1 MIAQGMATLLRRD
14 KVIGMPIS
22 AVTRRAVSSA
32 LASSAAASRSMAD
45 ARSAPPRSGHT
56 PESKACLAAA
66 TATSTSRETIDG
78 TAPAT
83 SSVGGLTIV
92 ITSLDPEPTRRPPAY
107 EPRYS
112 STAGPF
118 PENSGQLRPEFTMKV
133 HVNLVARRIICQIS
147 AGRAHNRPP
156 PCDLSQQVNKR
167 SQVQFVVSDK
177 VGNACKKYDRAMAI
191 PDWPAGQDATAKA
204 SSRLDRENAALREL
218 VTVYRYLSG
227 LALQD
232 ADLAGVVQL
241 ISDRMTAT
249 VAVVTQLMDVL
260 TAAAPGVTGD
270 KAAAAVREHVV
281 HPRLGQVLRASRLS
295 QRALRL
301 PNVGGTP
308 AIIVA
313 PIMVGDEVPS
323 YLITI
328 DPADNLFGEDMSL
341 LVTEHAATICGVILG
356 RERVVAAA
364 ARRVRDD
371 LVEGLLL
378 GRGRDHA
385 DTGRWAAHLGYDP
398 ARDHNVMAVAFDL
411 PAPPAAS
418 PADLTAQR
426 QRIWESIEHFVA
438 TRAPDAIVSAR
449 ESEVVIVAAAPDEPG
464 PAALDARRLAHA
476 CLARLAEL
484 FPAAKVVIGIGGP
497 CRDPREVA
505 RSYAQA
511 QRTTATLRRLG
522 RQGTVSAFADLGE
535 LRSFAADVLGKL
547 AVHEQEHKSEYLTT
561 LACYF
566 RENNSPQRASRIL
579 HVHPNTV
586 AYRVK
591 RIEEITGLRLDNYT
605 DRLIAQVALEILDAL
620 GEEP

>member
-1 MIAQGMATLLRRD
+1 MIAGMALPDWSPVLAGGSPAENGTAEPA
-14 KVIGMPIS
+14 GHSAMPS
-22 AVTRRAVSSA
+22 P
-32 LASSAAASRSMAD
+32 AAAL
-45 ARSAPPRSGHT
+45 T
-56 PESKACLAAA
+56 SK
-66 TATSTSRETIDG
+66 
-78 TAPAT
+78 
-83 SSVGGLTIV
+83 
-92 ITSLDPEPTRRPPAY
+92 
-107 EPRYS
+107 
-112 STAGPF
+112 
-118 PENSGQLRPEFTMKV
+118 
-133 HVNLVARRIICQIS
+133 
-147 AGRAHNRPP
+147 
-156 PCDLSQQVNKR
+156 
-167 SQVQFVVSDK
+167 
-177 VGNACKKYDRAMAI
+177 
-191 PDWPAGQDATAKA
+191 
-204 SSRLDRENAALREL
+204 LDRENAALREL

-260 TAAAPGVTGD
+260 TAAAPGVAAE
-270 KAAAAVREHVV
+270 KAAAAVREHVI

-301 PNVGGTP
+301 PKVGGMP

-313 PIMVGDEVPS
+313 PILVGDEVPS

-328 DPADNLFGEDMSL
+328 DPADNIFGEDISL

-378 GRGRDHA
+378 GRGRDQS
-385 DTGRWAAHLGYDP
+385 DTSRWAAHLGYDP
-398 ARDHNVMAVAFDL
+398 ARDHNVMAIAFDL
-411 PAPPAAS
+411 PVVGNPAAGNTG
-418 PADLTAQR
+418 ADTAAQR

-438 TRAPDAIVSAR
+438 TRAPDAIISAR
-449 ESEVVIVAAAPDEPG
+449 ESEVVVVTAAPGSQGPAA

-476 CLARLAEL
+476 CLARLGEL
-484 FPAAKVVIGIGGP
+484 FPAAQVVIGIGGI
-497 CRDPREVA
+497 CRDPRDVA

-511 QRTTATLRRLG
+511 QRTTQTLKRLG
-522 RQGTVSAFADLGE
+522 RAGTVSAFGDLGILRLLLQVPDLAE

-547 AVHEQEHKSEYLTT
+547 SLHEQEHKSEYLTT

-591 RIEEITGLRLDNYT
+591 RIEEITGLHLDNYT

-620 GEEP
+620 GEEQ

>member
-1 MIAQGMATLLRRD
+1 MAL
-14 KVIGMPIS
+14 
-22 AVTRRAVSSA
+22 
-32 LASSAAASRSMAD
+32 
-45 ARSAPPRSGHT
+45 
-56 PESKACLAAA
+56 
-66 TATSTSRETIDG
+66 
-78 TAPAT
+78 
-83 SSVGGLTIV
+83 
-92 ITSLDPEPTRRPPAY
+92 
-107 EPRYS
+107 
-112 STAGPF
+112 
-118 PENSGQLRPEFTMKV
+118 
-133 HVNLVARRIICQIS
+133 
-147 AGRAHNRPP
+147 
-156 PCDLSQQVNKR
+156 
-167 SQVQFVVSDK
+167 
-177 VGNACKKYDRAMAI
+177 
-191 PDWPAGQDATAKA
+191 PDWSPVLSPSGESPETNSDY
-204 SSRLDRENAALREL
+204 SDRLDRENAALREL

-260 TAAAPGVTGD
+260 TAAAPGMSAD
-270 KAAAAVREHVV
+270 KATAAVREHVV

-295 QRALRL
+295 QRPLRL

-313 PIMVGDEVPS
+313 PILVGDEVPS

-378 GRGRDHA
+378 GRGRDHT

-398 ARDHNVMAVAFDL
+398 ARDHNVMAIAFDL
-411 PAPPAAS
+411 PVPPAAS

-449 ESEVVIVAAAPDEPG
+449 ESEVVIVAATPDEPG
-464 PAALDARRLAHA
+464 PAAMDARRLAHA

-511 QRTTATLRRLG
+511 QRTTATLKRLG
-522 RQGTVSAFADLGE
+522 RAGTASAFGDLGILRLLLQVPDLSE

>member
-1 MIAQGMATLLRRD
+1 MA
-14 KVIGMPIS
+14 V
-22 AVTRRAVSSA
+22 
-32 LASSAAASRSMAD
+32 
-45 ARSAPPRSGHT
+45 
-56 PESKACLAAA
+56 
-66 TATSTSRETIDG
+66 
-78 TAPAT
+78 
-83 SSVGGLTIV
+83 
-92 ITSLDPEPTRRPPAY
+92 
-107 EPRYS
+107 
-112 STAGPF
+112 
-118 PENSGQLRPEFTMKV
+118 
-133 HVNLVARRIICQIS
+133 
-147 AGRAHNRPP
+147 
-156 PCDLSQQVNKR
+156 
-167 SQVQFVVSDK
+167 
-177 VGNACKKYDRAMAI
+177 
-191 PDWPAGQDATAKA
+191 PDWSPTPDDNARPGDSAQTPARHLD
-204 SSRLDRENAALREL
+204 RENLDRENATLREL

-232 ADLAGVVQL
+232 ADLAGVVRL
-241 ISDRMTAT
+241 ISDRTAAT
-249 VAVVTQLMDVL
+249 VAVLTQLMDVL
-260 TAAAPGVTGD
+260 TAAAPGVSAE
-270 KAAAAVREHVV
+270 KAAADVQEHMV

-301 PNVGGTP
+301 PKVGGMP

-313 PIMVGDEVPS
+313 PILVGDEVPS

-328 DPADNLFGEDMSL
+328 DPSEKLFGDDMSL

-385 DTGRWAAHLGYDP
+385 DASRWAAHLGYNP
-398 ARDHNVMAVAFDL
+398 ARDHNVMAIAFDL
-411 PAPPAAS
+411 PAGV
-418 PADLTAQR
+418 PADAAAQR
-426 QRIWESIEHFVA
+426 QRIWESIEHFIG
-438 TRAPDAIVSAR
+438 TRAPDAIISAR
-449 ESEVVIVAAAPDEPG
+449 ESEVVVVTTAPDG
-464 PAALDARRLAHA
+464 PPQNGSAQGPRQLAAA

-484 FPAAKVVIGIGGP
+484 FPAVKVVIGIGGT
-497 CRDPREVA
+497 CRDPGEIA

-511 QRTTATLRRLG
+511 QRTTQTLQRLG
-522 RQGTVSAFADLGE
+522 RSGAVSAFGDLGILRLLLQVPELAE

-547 AVHEQEHKSEYLTT
+547 SMHEHEHKSEYLTT

-591 RIEEITGLRLDNYT
+591 RIEEITGLRLDNYS
-605 DRLIAQVALEILDAL
+605 DRLIAQVALEILDSL

>member
-1 MIAQGMATLLRRD
+1 MAQPDWSPVLSPT
-14 KVIGMPIS
+14 
-22 AVTRRAVSSA
+22 
-32 LASSAAASRSMAD
+32 
-45 ARSAPPRSGHT
+45 
-56 PESKACLAAA
+56 
-66 TATSTSRETIDG
+66 
-78 TAPAT
+78 
-83 SSVGGLTIV
+83 
-92 ITSLDPEPTRRPPAY
+92 DPEPG
-107 EPRYS
+107 EPS
-112 STAGPF
+112 DGP
-118 PENSGQLRPEFTMKV
+118 
-133 HVNLVARRIICQIS
+133 
-147 AGRAHNRPP
+147 
-156 PCDLSQQVNKR
+156 
-167 SQVQFVVSDK
+167 
-177 VGNACKKYDRAMAI
+177 
-191 PDWPAGQDATAKA
+191 
-204 SSRLDRENAALREL
+204 RLDRENAALREL

-260 TAAAPGVTGD
+260 TAAAPGVTAD
-270 KAAAAVREHVV
+270 KAATQVREHVV

-313 PIMVGDEVPS
+313 PILVGDEVPS

-328 DPADNLFGEDMSL
+328 DPADNIFGEDMSL

-378 GRGRDHA
+378 GRGRDQA

-411 PAPPAAS
+411 PDPKTVPAAGHV
-418 PADLTAQR
+418 DLAAQR
-426 QRIWESIEHFVA
+426 QRVAESIEHFVA

-449 ESEVVIVAAAPDEPG
+449 ESEVVIVTAAPEDTG
-464 PAALDARRLAHA
+464 PAAMDARRLAHA

-484 FPAAKVVIGIGGP
+484 FPTARVVIGIGGP

-511 QRTTATLRRLG
+511 QRTTQTLRRLG
-522 RQGTVSAFADLGE
+522 RQGTVSAFGDLGILRLLLQVPDLAE

>member
-1 MIAQGMATLLRRD
+1 MALPEWSP
-14 KVIGMPIS
+14 V
-22 AVTRRAVSSA
+22 
-32 LASSAAASRSMAD
+32 LAGGSRAAA
-45 ARSAPPRSGHT
+45 
-56 PESKACLAAA
+56 
-66 TATSTSRETIDG
+66 
-78 TAPAT
+78 
-83 SSVGGLTIV
+83 
-92 ITSLDPEPTRRPPAY
+92 DP
-107 EPRYS
+107 
-112 STAGPF
+112 G
-118 PENSGQLRPEFTMKV
+118 
-133 HVNLVARRIICQIS
+133 
-147 AGRAHNRPP
+147 
-156 PCDLSQQVNKR
+156 
-167 SQVQFVVSDK
+167 
-177 VGNACKKYDRAMAI
+177 
-191 PDWPAGQDATAKA
+191 

-241 ISDRMTAT
+241 ISDRMAAT

-260 TAAAPGVTGD
+260 TAAAPGVSAE

-301 PNVGGTP
+301 PNVGGMP

-313 PIMVGDEVPS
+313 PILVGDEVPS

-328 DPADNLFGEDMSL
+328 DPAENIFGEDMSL

-378 GRGRDHA
+378 GRGRDQS
-385 DTGRWAAHLGYDP
+385 DTSRWAAHLGYDP
-398 ARDHNVMAVAFDL
+398 ARDHNVMAIAFDL
-411 PAPPAAS
+411 PASTAAGHGD
-418 PADLTAQR
+418 AAAQR

-438 TRAPDAIVSAR
+438 TRAPDAIISAR
-449 ESEVVIVAAAPDEPG
+449 ESEVVIVTAAPDDQGPG
-464 PAALDARRLAHA
+464 TLDARRLAVA

-484 FPAAKVVIGIGGP
+484 FPAAKVVIGIGGT

-511 QRTTATLRRLG
+511 QRTTQTLRRLG
-522 RQGTVSAFADLGE
+522 RAGTPKAVSAFGDLGILRLLLQVPDLAE
-535 LRSFAADVLGKL
+535 LRSFAVDVLGKL
-547 AVHEQEHKSEYLTT
+547 SLHEQEHKSEYLAT

-620 GEEP
+620 GDEP

>member
-1 MIAQGMATLLRRD
+1 MI
-14 KVIGMPIS
+14 P
-22 AVTRRAVSSA
+22 
-32 LASSAAASRSMAD
+32 SMAVPNWSP
-45 ARSAPPRSGHT
+45 ARGDEHPRQEDT
-56 PESKACLAAA
+56 L
-66 TATSTSRETIDG
+66 
-78 TAPAT
+78 
-83 SSVGGLTIV
+83 VG
-92 ITSLDPEPTRRPPAY
+92 
-107 EPRYS
+107 PR
-112 STAGPF
+112 
-118 PENSGQLRPEFTMKV
+118 
-133 HVNLVARRIICQIS
+133 H
-147 AGRAHNRPP
+147 
-156 PCDLSQQVNKR
+156 
-167 SQVQFVVSDK
+167 
-177 VGNACKKYDRAMAI
+177 
-191 PDWPAGQDATAKA
+191 
-204 SSRLDRENAALREL
+204 LDRENAALREL

-232 ADLAGVVQL
+232 ADLAGVVRL
-241 ISDRMTAT
+241 ISDRTSAT
-249 VAVVTQLMDVL
+249 VAVISQLMDVL
-260 TAAAPGVTGD
+260 TAAAPGVPAE
-270 KAAAAVREHVV
+270 KAAADVREHVV

-301 PNVGGTP
+301 PKVGGMP

-313 PIMVGDEVPS
+313 PVLVGDEVPN

-328 DPADNLFGEDMSL
+328 DPAENLFGEDMSL

-378 GRGRDHA
+378 GRGRDNA
-385 DTGRWAAHLGYDP
+385 DAGRWAAHLGYDP
-398 ARDHNVMAVAFDL
+398 ARDHNVLAIAFEL
-411 PAPPAAS
+411 PTAQDAA
-418 PADLTAQR
+418 AQR

-438 TRAPDAIVSAR
+438 TRAPEAIISAR
-449 ESEVVIVAAAPDEPG
+449 ESEVVVVTASPAEAGPG
-464 PAALDARRLAHA
+464 AGLDARQLAAA
-476 CLARLAEL
+476 CLARLGEL
-484 FPAAKVVIGIGGP
+484 FPAAKVVIGIGGS
-497 CRDPREVA
+497 CRDPRDVA

-511 QRTTATLRRLG
+511 QRTTQTLCRLG
-522 RQGTVSAFADLGE
+522 RAGTAAAFGDLGILRLLLQVPELAE

-547 AVHEQEHKSEYLTT
+547 SMHEHEHKSEYLTT

-620 GEEP
+620 GDEP

>member
-1 MIAQGMATLLRRD
+1 VACHKAAHPRRSYHHAMALPDWSPVQGGGPGA
-14 KVIGMPIS
+14 P
-22 AVTRRAVSSA
+22 
-32 LASSAAASRSMAD
+32 AD
-45 ARSAPPRSGHT
+45 AEG
-56 PESKACLAAA
+56 AA
-66 TATSTSRETIDG
+66 
-78 TAPAT
+78 
-83 SSVGGLTIV
+83 V
-92 ITSLDPEPTRRPPAY
+92 
-107 EPRYS
+107 
-112 STAGPF
+112 
-118 PENSGQLRPEFTMKV
+118 
-133 HVNLVARRIICQIS
+133 
-147 AGRAHNRPP
+147 
-156 PCDLSQQVNKR
+156 
-167 SQVQFVVSDK
+167 
-177 VGNACKKYDRAMAI
+177 
-191 PDWPAGQDATAKA
+191 
-204 SSRLDRENAALREL
+204 SRLDRENAALREL

-260 TAAAPGVTGD
+260 TAAAPGVTAD
-270 KAAAAVREHVV
+270 KAANAVREHVV

-313 PIMVGDEVPS
+313 PILVGDEVPS

-328 DPADNLFGEDMSL
+328 DPADNIFGEDMSL

-371 LVEGLLL
+371 LVEGLRLL
-378 GRGRDHA
+378 
-385 DTGRWAAHLGYDP
+385 LQVP
-398 ARDHNVMAVAFDL
+398 DL
-411 PAPPAAS
+411 A
-418 PADLTAQR
+418 
-426 QRIWESIEHFVA
+426 
-438 TRAPDAIVSAR
+438 
-449 ESEVVIVAAAPDEPG
+449 
-464 PAALDARRLAHA
+464 
-476 CLARLAEL
+476 
-484 FPAAKVVIGIGGP
+484 
-497 CRDPREVA
+497 
-505 RSYAQA
+505 
-511 QRTTATLRRLG
+511 
-522 RQGTVSAFADLGE
+522 E
-535 LRSFAADVLGKL
+535 LRSFAVDVLGKL
-547 AVHEQEHKSEYLTT
+547 SLHEQEHKSEYLTT

>member
-1 MIAQGMATLLRRD
+1 MALPDWSPVLS
-14 KVIGMPIS
+14 P
-22 AVTRRAVSSA
+22 
-32 LASSAAASRSMAD
+32 
-45 ARSAPPRSGHT
+45 SGES
-56 PESKACLAAA
+56 PE
-66 TATSTSRETIDG
+66 
-78 TAPAT
+78 T
-83 SSVGGLTIV
+83 SS
-92 ITSLDPEPTRRPPAY
+92 D
-107 EPRYS
+107 
-112 STAGPF
+112 
-118 PENSGQLRPEFTMKV
+118 
-133 HVNLVARRIICQIS
+133 
-147 AGRAHNRPP
+147 HN
-156 PCDLSQQVNKR
+156 D
-167 SQVQFVVSDK
+167 
-177 VGNACKKYDRAMAI
+177 
-191 PDWPAGQDATAKA
+191 
-204 SSRLDRENAALREL
+204 RLDRENAALREL

-260 TAAAPGVTGD
+260 TAAAPGMSAD

-295 QRALRL
+295 QRPLRL

-313 PIMVGDEVPS
+313 PILVGDEVPS
-323 YLITI
+323 YLLTI

-385 DTGRWAAHLGYDP
+385 DTSRWAAHLGYDP

-449 ESEVVIVAAAPDEPG
+449 ESEVVIVSAAPDEPG
-464 PAALDARRLAHA
+464 PAAMDARRLAHA

-511 QRTTATLRRLG
+511 QRTTQTLKRLG
-522 RQGTVSAFADLGE
+522 RAGTVSAFGDLGILRLLLQVPDLAE

-620 GEEP
+620 GEAP

>member
-1 MIAQGMATLLRRD
+1 VL
-14 KVIGMPIS
+14 S
-22 AVTRRAVSSA
+22 APGPRLGAVEDNSA
-32 LASSAAASRSMAD
+32 IPGPAAAL
-45 ARSAPPRSGHT
+45 T
-56 PESKACLAAA
+56 SK
-66 TATSTSRETIDG
+66 
-78 TAPAT
+78 
-83 SSVGGLTIV
+83 
-92 ITSLDPEPTRRPPAY
+92 
-107 EPRYS
+107 
-112 STAGPF
+112 
-118 PENSGQLRPEFTMKV
+118 
-133 HVNLVARRIICQIS
+133 
-147 AGRAHNRPP
+147 
-156 PCDLSQQVNKR
+156 
-167 SQVQFVVSDK
+167 
-177 VGNACKKYDRAMAI
+177 
-191 PDWPAGQDATAKA
+191 
-204 SSRLDRENAALREL
+204 LDRENAALREL

-260 TAAAPGVTGD
+260 TAAAPGVAAE

-301 PNVGGTP
+301 PNVGGMP
-308 AIIVA
+308 AIIVV
-313 PIMVGDEVPS
+313 PVLVGDEVPS

-328 DPADNLFGEDMSL
+328 DPADNIFGEDISL

-378 GRGRDHA
+378 GRGRDQS
-385 DTGRWAAHLGYDP
+385 DTSRWAAHLGYDP
-398 ARDHNVMAVAFDL
+398 ARDHNVMAIAFDL
-411 PAPPAAS
+411 PAPATG
-418 PADLTAQR
+418 PADSAAQR
-426 QRIWESIEHFVA
+426 QRIWESIEHFVS
-438 TRAPDAIVSAR
+438 TRAPDAIISAR
-449 ESEVVIVAAAPDEPG
+449 ESEVVVVAAAPDSPG
-464 PAALDARRLAHA
+464 TAAMDARRLAHA
-476 CLARLAEL
+476 CLARLGEL
-484 FPAAKVVIGIGGP
+484 FPAAKVVIGIGGT

-511 QRTTATLRRLG
+511 QRTTQTLKRLG
-522 RQGTVSAFADLGE
+522 RAGTVSAFADLGILRLLLQVPDLAE

-547 AVHEQEHKSEYLTT
+547 SLHEQEHKSEYLTT

-591 RIEEITGLRLDNYT
+591 RIEEITGLHLDNYT

-620 GEEP
+620 GEEQ

>member
-1 MIAQGMATLLRRD
+1 MA
-14 KVIGMPIS
+14 VPNWS
-22 AVTRRAVSSA
+22 PARADDHPRPDHPRPDHPA
-32 LASSAAASRSMAD
+32 RPDLPTKPDHAA
-45 ARSAPPRSGHT
+45 
-56 PESKACLAAA
+56 
-66 TATSTSRETIDG
+66 
-78 TAPAT
+78 
-83 SSVGGLTIV
+83 
-92 ITSLDPEPTRRPPAY
+92 RPDHP
-107 EPRYS
+107 S
-112 STAGPF
+112 
-118 PENSGQLRPEFTMKV
+118 RPE
-133 HVNLVARRIICQIS
+133 
-147 AGRAHNRPP
+147 
-156 PCDLSQQVNKR
+156 
-167 SQVQFVVSDK
+167 
-177 VGNACKKYDRAMAI
+177 
-191 PDWPAGQDATAKA
+191 DALLAP
-204 SSRLDRENAALREL
+204 RHLDRENAALREL

-232 ADLAGVVQL
+232 ADLAGVVRL
-241 ISDRMTAT
+241 ISDRTSAT
-249 VAVVTQLMDVL
+249 VAVISQLMDVL
-260 TAAAPGVTGD
+260 TAAAPGVPAE
-270 KAAAAVREHVV
+270 KAAADVREHVV

-301 PNVGGTP
+301 PKVGGMP

-313 PIMVGDEVPS
+313 PVLVGDEVPN

-328 DPADNLFGEDMSL
+328 DPAENLFGEDMSL

-378 GRGRDHA
+378 GRGRDNA
-385 DTGRWAAHLGYDP
+385 DAGRWAAHLGYDP
-398 ARDHNVMAVAFDL
+398 ARDHNVLAIAFDL
-411 PAPPAAS
+411 PTTQDAA
-418 PADLTAQR
+418 AQR

-438 TRAPDAIVSAR
+438 TRAPEAIISAR
-449 ESEVVIVAAAPDEPG
+449 ESEVVVVTVSPG
-464 PAALDARRLAHA
+464 ETAVTTAGLDARQLAAA
-476 CLARLAEL
+476 CLARLGEL
-484 FPAAKVVIGIGGP
+484 FPGAKVVIGIGGT
-497 CRDPREVA
+497 CRDPRDVA

-511 QRTTATLRRLG
+511 QRTTQTLRRLG
-522 RQGTVSAFADLGE
+522 RAGTAAAFGDLGILRLLLQVPDLAE

-547 AVHEQEHKSEYLTT
+547 SMHEHEHKSEYLTT

-620 GEEP
+620 GDEP

>member
-1 MIAQGMATLLRRD
+1 MAQPDWSPVLSPTGQ
-14 KVIGMPIS
+14 
-22 AVTRRAVSSA
+22 
-32 LASSAAASRSMAD
+32 
-45 ARSAPPRSGHT
+45 
-56 PESKACLAAA
+56 
-66 TATSTSRETIDG
+66 
-78 TAPAT
+78 APA
-83 SSVGGLTIV
+83 
-92 ITSLDPEPTRRPPAY
+92 PYA
-107 EPRYS
+107 
-112 STAGPF
+112 
-118 PENSGQLRPEFTMKV
+118 ENTENT
-133 HVNLVARRIICQIS
+133 
-147 AGRAHNRPP
+147 
-156 PCDLSQQVNKR
+156 
-167 SQVQFVVSDK
+167 DK
-177 VGNACKKYDRAMAI
+177 
-191 PDWPAGQDATAKA
+191 
-204 SSRLDRENAALREL
+204 LDRENAALREL

-260 TAAAPGVTGD
+260 TAAAPGVTAD
-270 KAAAAVREHVV
+270 KAAAQVREHVV

-313 PIMVGDEVPS
+313 PILVGDEVPS

-328 DPADNLFGEDMSL
+328 DPADNIFGEDMSL

-378 GRGRDHA
+378 GRGRDQA
-385 DTGRWAAHLGYDP
+385 DTSRWAAHLGYDP
-398 ARDHNVMAVAFDL
+398 ARDHNVMAIAFDL
-411 PAPPAAS
+411 PDPKTPPGHT
-418 PADLTAQR
+418 DITAQR
-426 QRIWESIEHFVA
+426 QRVAESIEHFVA

-449 ESEVVIVAAAPDEPG
+449 ESEVVIVTAAPDEPG
-464 PAALDARRLAHA
+464 PAVMDPRRLAHA

-511 QRTTATLRRLG
+511 QRTTATLNRLG
-522 RQGTVSAFADLGE
+522 RQSAVSAFGDLGVLRLLLQVPDLAE